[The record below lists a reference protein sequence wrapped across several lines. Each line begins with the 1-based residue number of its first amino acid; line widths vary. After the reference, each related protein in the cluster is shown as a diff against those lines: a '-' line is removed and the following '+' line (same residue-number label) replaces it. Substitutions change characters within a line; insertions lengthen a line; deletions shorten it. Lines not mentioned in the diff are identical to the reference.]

1 MYVCMY
7 MYVYMDSKNKDQ
19 SPLRSMASCPN
30 NRMFKESEKLIQ
42 MQF

>member
-1 MYVCMY
+1 

-19 SPLRSMASCPN
+19 SPLRSVVSCPN
-30 NRMFKESEKLIQ
+30 NRMFKVSEKPIQ